1 MSVLKIGIVG
11 AGASGY
17 FAAIHA
23 AQNGAQVTILEK
35 TSKTLAKVKVSG
47 GGRCNVTHDALEI
60 SRLAKNYPRGE
71 KFLKKVFKHFSVKD
85 TIEWFESRNVKLKI
99 EADGRMFPVSDSSQS
114 IIDTLEKEAG
124 RLNVEILKSFNVQEI
139 SKSNMGLEVSDGKR
153 QLKFDRLILCSGGN
167 PKKEG
172 FQFIQELG
180 HTIIPPIPS
189 LFTFNTP
196 QEPIRKLMGISVSN
210 AHVRLEGT
218 KLSYEGP
225 LLITHWGVSGPA
237 VLKLSAF
244 GAQWLHEHD
253 YQANAH
259 IRWVASHSENDIQNH
274 LMNFKIQHPKKKIS
288 SNPLF
293 ELPSRLWEYL
303 TQAAEIN
310 ENLLWQD
317 LPKKQFNRMVQN
329 LFCYIVAVN
338 GKTTFKEEFVTAGGV
353 DLSEVNPETME
364 SKIVKD
370 LFFAGE
376 VLNIDGITG
385 GFNFQAAW
393 STGYL
398 AGINVNHPK

>member
-1 MSVLKIGIVG
+1 MGELKVGIIG
-11 AGASGY
+11 AGAAGY

-23 AQNGAQVTILEK
+23 AQSGAQVSILEK

-47 GGRCNVTHDALEI
+47 GGRCNVTHDAREI
-60 SRLAKNYPRGE
+60 SKLVKNYPRGE
-71 KFLKKVFKHFSVKD
+71 KFLKKVFKHFSVND
-85 TIEWFESRNVKLKI
+85 TIEWFESRNVKTKT
-99 EADGRMFPVSDSSQS
+99 EGDGRMFPVSDSSQT
-114 IIDTLEKEAG
+114 IIDALEKEAETK
-124 RLNVEILKSFNVQEI
+124 NVTIIKSFNVQKI
-139 SKSNMGLEVSDGKR
+139 AKNHQGFEVSDGKR
-153 QLKFDRLILCSGGN
+153 QLNFDRLILCSGGN

-172 FQFIQELG
+172 FEFIKELG
-180 HTIIPPIPS
+180 HSIAPPIPS

-196 QEPIRKLMGISVSN
+196 TEPLRKLMGISVPN

-244 GAQWLHEHD
+244 GAEWLYDHA

-259 IRWVASHSENDIQNH
+259 IRWVASTSENDIQNQ
-274 LMNFKIQHPKKKIS
+274 LTNFKNQHPKKKIAT
-288 SNPLF
+288 NPLF
-293 ELPSRLWEYL
+293 ELPGRLWEHL
-303 TQAAEIN
+303 TQVAEIN

-317 LPKKQFNRMVQN
+317 IPKKQFNRMVQN
-329 LFCYIVAVN
+329 LFCYIVGVK

-353 DLSEVNPETME
+353 ELSEVDPETME
-364 SKIVKD
+364 SKIVKG

-398 AGINVNHPK
+398 AGVNVNHPI

>member
-1 MSVLKIGIVG
+1 MGELKVGIIG
-11 AGASGY
+11 AGAAGY

-23 AQNGAQVTILEK
+23 AQSGAQVSILEK

-47 GGRCNVTHDALEI
+47 GGRCNVTHDAREI
-60 SRLAKNYPRGE
+60 SKLVKNYPRGE
-71 KFLKKVFKHFSVKD
+71 KFLKKVFKHFSVND
-85 TIEWFESRNVKLKI
+85 TIEWFESRNVKTKT
-99 EADGRMFPVSDSSQS
+99 EGDGRMFPVSDSSQT
-114 IIDTLEKEAG
+114 IIDALEKEAETK
-124 RLNVEILKSFNVQEI
+124 NVTIIKSFNVQKI
-139 SKSNMGLEVSDGKR
+139 AKNHQGFEVSDGKR
-153 QLKFDRLILCSGGN
+153 QLNFDRLILCSGGN

-172 FQFIQELG
+172 FEFIKELG
-180 HTIIPPIPS
+180 HSIVAPIPS

-196 QEPIRKLMGISVSN
+196 TEPLRKLMGISVPN

-244 GAQWLHEHD
+244 GAEWLYDHA

-259 IRWVASHSENDIQNH
+259 IRWVASTSENDIQNQ
-274 LMNFKIQHPKKKIS
+274 LTNFKNQHPKKKIAT
-288 SNPLF
+288 NPLF
-293 ELPSRLWEYL
+293 ELPGRLWEHL
-303 TQAAEIN
+303 TQVAEIN

-317 LPKKQFNRMVQN
+317 IPKKQFNRMVQN
-329 LFCYIVAVN
+329 LFCYIVGVK

-353 DLSEVNPETME
+353 ELSEVDPETME

-398 AGINVNHPK
+398 AGVNVNHPI